1 MLVNPINF
9 RLSASIFWNSTWSL
23 YKNGNYKYLFYSDL
37 VFFEFF
43 MFFFKKTLIKGHFD
57 NYATHLRLYRVEG
70 KIILNLYYH
79 TIKEEWYQDE
89 LDILL
94 KGTKKP
100 LYVDTILKKK
110 KLKKVKKISYLE
122 KVNQE
127 PLNALV
133 PHFLLNKI
141 VKIIENNLKDLLFNY
156 SIISNVVVENLKKNL
171 QKRINLNWE
180 KNLNLF
186 FEKEF
191 KYFYNSL
198 NFRNMLKIY
207 YFDLSEIYINFL
219 LNNITLIKKYKQNSL
234 IKNNIDLLNQNLE
247 NKILVKKEIKS
258 IKKEIKPIKKVIKP
272 IKKEIKPIKKEI
284 KPIEKVIN
292 ARIKKLINLRF
303 NQNIKK
309 RNKKKKNFNFLKKQA
324 KKYNL
329 YALNLK
335 LRFKLKPK
343 RKKKKSK
350 KK

>member
-127 PLNALV
+127 IGRAHVWTPV
-133 PHFLLNKI
+133 H
-141 VKIIENNLKDLLFNY
+141 
-156 SIISNVVVENLKKNL
+156 
-171 QKRINLNWE
+171 
-180 KNLNLF
+180 
-186 FEKEF
+186 
-191 KYFYNSL
+191 
-198 NFRNMLKIY
+198 
-207 YFDLSEIYINFL
+207 
-219 LNNITLIKKYKQNSL
+219 
-234 IKNNIDLLNQNLE
+234 
-247 NKILVKKEIKS
+247 
-258 IKKEIKPIKKVIKP
+258 
-272 IKKEIKPIKKEI
+272 
-284 KPIEKVIN
+284 
-292 ARIKKLINLRF
+292 
-303 NQNIKK
+303 
-309 RNKKKKNFNFLKKQA
+309 
-324 KKYNL
+324 
-329 YALNLK
+329 
-335 LRFKLKPK
+335 
-343 RKKKKSK
+343 
-350 KK
+350 